1 MGTNG
6 KEREEIPRD
15 RGAVGRSRP
24 TLALLALPDPSADS
38 ALDITPGFVRGFPAC
53 RAACVRY
60 ATAVSRRGGACALG
74 RWTPGRSAQ
83 SRAVRGRPRPR
94 ARGPWSSWYRRT
106 SGERDHAAN
115 GSMACGAKPMLE
127 TRALVPSP
135 LVDPSVPVYTYVE
148 SCGSDSDSR
157 PAARARGAT
166 VHRAPIAP
174 VRATTKIA
182 NPSARFTGVR
192 HNRST
197 AQGHCA
203 VPSFQK
209 AQASSSGTPACLSP
223 RQPPS
228 TVETIRRGRIVCT
241 QSRSSSKDECSE

>member
-1 MGTNG
+1 MGPKG
-6 KEREEIPRD
+6 QEREEIPRD

-174 VRATTKIA
+174 VRRKSRTL
-182 NPSARFTGVR
+182 SG
-192 HNRST
+192 S
-197 AQGHCA
+197 
-203 VPSFQK
+203 
-209 AQASSSGTPACLSP
+209 QASDTTGAQHRAIAPYQVFRKLKRAAAARPHAYRLASRHRPSRRSG
-223 RQPPS
+223 
-228 TVETIRRGRIVCT
+228 VDG
-241 QSRSSSKDECSE
+241 